1 LGGGQISIAGRILA
15 AADCFEALTSP
26 RPHRPA
32 YAAEEAAAMLAS
44 EASAARLDGEVV
56 EALLAAMG
64 QREAGVAKPR
74 PADLSPRE
82 VEVLR
87 LLARGL
93 TNKRM
98 GAELGISPKTVGH
111 HVESIYSKIGV
122 STRAAAALFAM
133 EHDLLRE

>member
-1 LGGGQISIAGRILA
+1 
-15 AADCFEALTSP
+15 
-26 RPHRPA
+26 
-32 YAAEEAAAMLAS
+32 
-44 EASAARLDGEVV
+44 
-56 EALLAAMG
+56 MG
-64 QREAGVAKPR
+64 KPR
-74 PADLSPRE
+74 PAGLSERE

-87 LLARGL
+87 LLSRGL

-133 EHDLLRE
+133 EHDLLR